1 MATQYWVGATSGD
14 VSAAAN
20 WNNGASISNNDKLI
34 FDSAAQG
41 DVLSG
46 TLAGPR
52 GVAIAIGPGFSR
64 TIGTSGTQIPL
75 QEGKAGGDVAIYM
88 QDGFANILLKTPK
101 CVIAQAPLGDQLF
114 LDGDMDDVSV
124 TSAKGRITFGAS
136 TDITNLVVAP
146 VPGEAGDRPE
156 IKIESGGDV
165 DNIYLMGPCHVENS
179 VGASQLIVSH
189 PSAEYIQKD
198 GNLSGTMVVVAG
210 GTVRVETEVFVSDDP
225 VLIHNGKYIVE
236 PSCRLFSFASDT
248 DVQLFSGGVFSTEW
262 VPSES
267 LAGTITSYGGQW
279 DMRKPGT
286 VTIPGDT
293 KLSST
298 SGRSLNFQLAANS
311 GHVPTVLW

>member
-20 WNNGASISNNDKLI
+20 WNNGASITNDDKII

-52 GVAIAIGPGFSR
+52 GVAVAIGPGFSQS
-64 TIGTSGTQIPL
+64 IGTSGTQIPL
-75 QEGKAGGDVAIYM
+75 QLKGGDVAIYM
-88 QDGFANILLKTPK
+88 QDGFANISLATSK

-114 LDGDMDDVSV
+114 LDGEMDDVNV
-124 TSAKGRITFGAS
+124 TSAKGRITFGSS
-136 TDITNLVVAP
+136 TDIANLIVAP
-146 VPGEAGDRPE
+146 VPGKSGDRPE
-156 IKIESGGDV
+156 IKIEAGGDV
-165 DNIYLMGPCHVENS
+165 DNIYLMGPCYVENN
-179 VGASQLIVSH
+179 VGTAKLIVSH

-198 GNLSGTMVVVAG
+198 GNLAGTMVVVAG

-225 VLIHNGKYIVE
+225 LLIHNGKYIVE

-248 DVQLFSGGVFSTEW
+248 DVQLFSGGLFSTEW

-267 LAGTITSYGGQW
+267 MAGTITSYGGRW
-279 DMRKPGT
+279 DTRKPGT